1 MLIIKIVS
9 LYLTLTD
16 IKTHTSSKKEQ
27 QHCDGNF
34 ENKSPGR

>member
-1 MLIIKIVS
+1 M
-9 LYLTLTD
+9 TFPNM
-16 IKTHTSSKKEQ
+16 KTHTSSKKEQ